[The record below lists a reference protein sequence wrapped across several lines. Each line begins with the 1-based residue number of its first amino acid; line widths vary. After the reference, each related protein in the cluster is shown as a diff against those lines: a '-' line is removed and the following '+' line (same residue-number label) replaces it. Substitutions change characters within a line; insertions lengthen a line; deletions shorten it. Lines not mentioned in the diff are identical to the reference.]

1 MCVYGSFSLINFR
14 HWSPEMLRTWLASS
28 FGMGYFFTAQVAA
41 GLCGGLNLSFFID
54 PASGDALYKVQDFQ
68 GTQTGGYPQPTIYR

>member
-1 MCVYGSFSLINFR
+1 MCVWFIFTHQFQALVAGNAQNMAGFIL
-14 HWSPEMLRTWLASS
+14 WDWP
-28 FGMGYFFTAQVAA
+28 FFTAQVAA

-54 PASGDALYKVQDFQ
+54 PASGGALYKVQEFQ

>member
-1 MCVYGSFSLINFR
+1 MVHFHSSISVIGRRKCSE
-14 HWSPEMLRTWLASS
+14 HCWLVASS
-28 FGMGYFFTAQVAA
+28 FGMGHFFAAQVAA